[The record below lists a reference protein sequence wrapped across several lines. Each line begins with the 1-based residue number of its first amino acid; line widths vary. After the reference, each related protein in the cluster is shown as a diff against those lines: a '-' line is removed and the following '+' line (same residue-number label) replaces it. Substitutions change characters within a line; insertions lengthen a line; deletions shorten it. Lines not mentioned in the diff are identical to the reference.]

1 MKKAFYA
8 KMKIPFKY
16 INEFKFLYQ
25 PQDIEDNE
33 IIKNV
38 FIY

>member
-16 INEFKFLYQ
+16 INEFKFLYKV
-25 PQDIEDNE
+25 QDIEDNA
-33 IIKNV
+33 IIKN
-38 FIY
+38 FF